1 MKHSKSSLISLWAL
15 PASRACLGCFLLG
28 GNINT
33 CQAHSEGSHLA
44 PCCLWEGTPTLW
56 KWTRHHI
63 SLAKEM
69 PCATDGH
76 IIGRD
81 MKQPEHYWEFYP
93 VLGIQNSQSEPQ
105 AKNLYYLS
113 RHKFD
118 SGQRSSLG
126 NSPRIFF
133 SQSILSVCDEHIEK
147 EGCHLKNKENWRVLL
162 F

>member
-1 MKHSKSSLISLWAL
+1 MKHSKSSLISLGAL
-15 PASRACLGCFLLG
+15 PACRASLGCFLLG

-33 CQAHSEGSHLA
+33 CQAHSKGSHLA

-56 KWTRHHI
+56 NWTRHHI
-63 SLAKEM
+63 SLAKKM

-81 MKQPEHYWEFYP
+81 MKQPEHCWEFCP
-93 VLGIQNSQSEPQ
+93 VLGKQNSQSEPQ

-126 NSPRIFF
+126 NSPRIFS
-133 SQSILSVCDEHIEK
+133 SQSM
-147 EGCHLKNKENWRVLL
+147 L
-162 F
+162 FSMWWTYWKRRKPPEEQRKLEVFC